1 VDYAGPRGR
10 LARLDAGEPPRDLD
24 DEKLLV
30 VARALRL
37 RRECRE
43 CFIDADSTYAP
54 LATSSGN
61 ALAFARGRRGT
72 EPAVAT
78 LVTRLPV
85 ALQRHGGWDAHT
97 VVLPTGDWTDV
108 LTGRTTPGGAQRI
121 ADLLASLPVALLH
134 RAG

>member
-1 VDYAGPRGR
+1 MTVLSGP
-10 LARLDAGEPPRDLD
+10 P
-24 DEKLLV
+24 
-30 VARALRL
+30 
-37 RRECRE
+37 E
-43 CFIDADSTYAP
+43 CFVGADSTYAP

-61 ALAFARGRRGT
+61 ALAFARGPGGADPT
-72 EPAVAT
+72 VVT

-108 LTGRTTPGGAQRI
+108 LTGRTTPGGAQRF